1 MENSTILN
9 RFNQIIN
16 SIRHIHTEH
25 TISSP
30 YSRQSLP
37 TFKQIQHQYK
47 SSLLDSRP
55 THSQFDSTPTQSHST
70 QPKSRFTTTLN
81 PGYFQPDSTKSTHSN
96 TIYKKWTRLM
106 AHSAQ
111 TQSNTSYTTTLS
123 NTFYTSNIQ
132 THSYTFKHIQTQT
145 QFVTHSTQTKPD
157 SNTSTTNTQFPSH
170 STQNEPDSNTSTTYT
185 HSNTF

>member
-1 MENSTILN
+1 MENSTNLN

-30 YSRQSLP
+30 DSRQSLP

-47 SSLLDSRP
+47 SSLLDSTP

-111 TQSNTSYTTTLS
+111 TQSNT
-123 NTFYTSNIQ
+123 FYTSNIQ
-132 THSYTFKHIQTQT
+132 THSYAFKHIQTQT

-170 STQNEPDSNTSTTYT
+170 STQTKLDSSTFNTNTHIQT
-185 HSNTF
+185 HSELDTY